1 MSPLDPLAPALLRA
15 SVAGSLAALGAWFVT
30 TAFRTRIS
38 ASHRA
43 WIWWL
48 VAAHFLVA
56 LVPTQRIELPSTA
69 TPRSIPVV
77 ATPIRIATE
86 QTEVLTA
93 RVTAPVTES
102 APDRSRMWMVLLLGA
117 WLAGVVLVVLLH
129 IRALRRIDHAW
140 SEAEPYALTR
150 DEALFLHGVRAGG
163 REPEL
168 RVTTHFD
175 VPVTLAGRAPRILLP
190 AEFPTLQ
197 PESRMLVLAHEC
209 AHVAR
214 RDLLLGW
221 LPAAAEALFWFHPLA
236 RWASREYGQA
246 REEAC
251 DERALVSTESS
262 PRAYGE
268 VLLHFGVAPRSLST
282 ASCGSPTRGALLRR
296 LLMLDSTRS
305 ASGWGRM
312 VGVALITLVALSL
325 VPLRLQAG
333 SHKEHAKDKED
344 SNVPP
349 QLEIERFAYLL
360 VEPGGNTMGG
370 AMRMGGGYDDVETA
384 KKAQKKMGGGRV
396 WWFRLDGSNYGVN
409 DTGVIQSVA
418 VVYNKQDE
426 LQKDLLAVYDE
437 RLEVLSERMERL
449 QPKLER
455 LEQRRQELEKEQED
469 LEEARDEGKS
479 KTDLER
485 QIQELERSRQE
496 LDRSY
501 EPLSSEQE
509 QISGEME
516 HLTEGR
522 EKAYVKWEKQELEFR
537 AQLREIAEDAVR
549 GGTAKKF

>member
-1 MSPLDPLAPALLRA
+1 MSLFDIGPALLRA
-15 SVAGSLAALGAWFVT
+15 SVAGGLAALGAWLVT
-30 TAFRTRIS
+30 TAFRTRLS

-56 LVPTQRIELPSTA
+56 LIPTQRIVLPSTA
-69 TPRSIPVV
+69 TARSIPVV

-93 RVTAPVTES
+93 RVTEPVTDR
-102 APDRSRMWMVLLLGA
+102 AKDRSEAWMVLLLGT
-117 WLAGVVLVVLLH
+117 WLAGVVLAAVLH
-129 IRALRRIDHAW
+129 IRALRRIDRAW
-140 SEAEPYALTR
+140 DDAEPYAPASG
-150 DEALFLHGVRAGG
+150 EALFLQGVKAGG
-163 REPEL
+163 KEPEL
-168 RVTTHFD
+168 RVTSHFD
-175 VPVTLAGRAPRILLP
+175 VPVTLAGRGPRILLP
-190 AEFPTLQ
+190 AEFPTLP

-251 DERALVSTESS
+251 DARALVSTESS

-268 VLLHFGVAPRSLST
+268 LLLHFGVAPRPLST

-296 LLMLDSTRS
+296 LLMLDSNRS
-305 ASGWGRM
+305 ASGWGRFS
-312 VGVALITLVALSL
+312 GLALITLVAVSL
-325 VPLRLQAG
+325 APFRLQAG
-333 SHKEHAKDKED
+333 SRKEHEGE

-349 QLEIERFAYLL
+349 PLQIERFAYLL

-370 AMRMGGGYDDVETA
+370 AMKMGGGYDDVETA

-409 DTGVIQSVA
+409 DTETIQSVA
-418 VVYNKQDE
+418 AVYAKQDE

-437 RLEVLSERMERL
+437 RLELLSGRMERL
-449 QPKLER
+449 HPKLER
-455 LEQRRQELEKEQED
+455 LEHRRQEIEKEQED

-485 QIQELERSRQE
+485 RMQELDRSRQE
-496 LDRSY
+496 LERSY

-509 QISGEME
+509 QISREME
-516 HLTEGR
+516 RVTEDR
-522 EKAYVKWEKQELEFR
+522 EKAYVTWEKQELEYR
-537 AQLREIAEDAVR
+537 ARLRKIAEDAVR
-549 GGTAKKF
+549 SGVARKL